1 MATVPEPRRSPK
13 RDVPTLE
20 SGDRLTQAEFHRIYE
35 QMPAGFKA
43 ELVGGIVYVASPLGL
58 PHGTY
63 HIDLGTIVN
72 YYRHF
77 TPGVEAADNAT
88 VILGREGEPQP
99 DTMLRILP
107 EFGGRSR
114 TTEDDYVQGPPEWIG
129 EIAHSSRAIDLGG
142 KRSDYRTYGV
152 LEYVVV
158 CVDEQELRWFNLR
171 EDRELKVSADRIL
184 RSFAFPGLWID
195 IEALMSQDGQRF
207 LATLQKGL
215 ATPEHAAFVESLK
228 KRHAELEAESK
239 TVPMKP
245 RAGKKPTRK
254 RKKP

>member
-1 MATVPEPRRSPK
+1 
-13 RDVPTLE
+13 VPTLQ

-35 QMPAGFKA
+35 QMPENFKA
-43 ELVGGIVYVASPLGL
+43 ELIGGTVYVASPLGWD
-58 PHGTY
+58 HGNY

-72 YYRHF
+72 CYRHS

-88 VILGREGEPQP
+88 VILGDLGEPQP
-99 DTMLRILP
+99 DISLRIRP
-107 EFGGRSR
+107 EYGGRS
-114 TTEDDYVQGPPEWIG
+114 TTTLSTTTGKRFVKGALEWIG
-129 EIAHSSRAIDLGG
+129 EVSHSSRAIDLGG

-158 CVDEQELRWFNLR
+158 CVDEQALRWFNLR
-171 EDRELKVSADRIL
+171 EDRELKVSADHIL

-195 IEALMSQDGQRF
+195 IEALMCQDGQRF
-207 LATLQKGL
+207 LATLQQGL

-239 TVPMKP
+239 TVRMNPKP